1 MVCSRRGF
9 LRFVILSAAV
19 CVVMNTS
26 IFANKTEGKAL
37 RIYLPREMV
46 IKGETIELGQI
57 GILQGGEGVV
67 EKAGRIGLG
76 RFALGGQQIVVDR
89 GTILSRLAS
98 EGIRALEVSISG
110 ADNVTVRRNERL
122 ISGQRFVEAGEG
134 FLRLQAV
141 YSSACSIEPVFSPK
155 DWVLGDSG
163 GRVSLVVKKVKYGNE
178 FRPKIWIG
186 VLEDGV
192 EQGGREVVFKLT
204 YNCRRAIAEVDIPA
218 GTVISSEHVKV
229 ETVQSSVP
237 EPSGWSEPYGLV
249 AKRLIR
255 AGDVVSAKV
264 AGPPLA
270 PILIK
275 RKQQVFL
282 KIDKGGLYISALG
295 EALEDGKVGDYI
307 RVRRGLSRD
316 GRIVMG
322 CVKTDGTVEPV
333 F

>member
-1 MVCSRRGF
+1 MVCSKRGF
-9 LRFVILSAAV
+9 LQYVILSATV
-19 CVVMNTS
+19 CVLMNSS
-26 IFANKTEGKAL
+26 IFAEYTEGKSL

-57 GILQGGEGVV
+57 GILQGADGVL

-98 EGIRALEVSISG
+98 EGIKSIEVSISG
-110 ADNVTVRRNERL
+110 AENVTVRRNERL
-122 ISGQRFVEAGEG
+122 ISGERFVEAGEK
-134 FLRLQAV
+134 FLLAQAV
-141 YSSACSIEPVFSPK
+141 YSSACSIEPVVMPK

-163 GRVSLVVKKVKYGNE
+163 GQVSLAVKKVKYGNE
-178 FRPKIWIG
+178 FRPKVWIG
-186 VLEDGV
+186 VLENGV
-192 EQGGREVVFKLT
+192 EKGGSEVVFKLT
-204 YNCRRAIAEVDIPA
+204 YNCRRAVAQIDIPA
-218 GTVISSEHVKV
+218 GAVINSEHVKI
-229 ETVQSSVP
+229 ETVQSGVP
-237 EPSGWSEPYGLV
+237 EDSGWSEPYGLV

-264 AGPPLA
+264 AGPAAA
-270 PILIK
+270 PVLIQ

-307 RVRRGLSRD
+307 RVRRGLNRD

-322 CVKTDGTVEPV
+322 CVKADGTVEPV